1 MLGGYGASFLD
12 ARGKLVARS
21 YDILGGVEF
30 FFFLE
35 GQTWCNDES
44 CLTESLGHGFKA
56 ASPHLRGGD
65 LSCFILSWDL
75 THVWASG
82 NESALFY
89 RILTFAALDCKVPV
103 YSMFQLVFA
112 GLYSAFV
119 FQKPDP
125 DAIPPIVTPDLPD
138 PDKGHEEVWSISS
151 VLSS

>member
-1 MLGGYGASFLD
+1 MCEPPAVGLPL
-12 ARGKLVARS
+12 
-21 YDILGGVEF
+21 F
-30 FFFLE
+30 F
-35 GQTWCNDES
+35 
-44 CLTESLGHGFKA
+44 
-56 ASPHLRGGD
+56 
-65 LSCFILSWDL
+65 
-75 THVWASG
+75 
-82 NESALFY
+82 

-125 DAIPPIVTPDLPD
+125 EAIPPIVTPDLPD